1 MIIVNDTIKRVPN
14 AFFVEDTVRA
24 EDPITIIRC
33 RQIKPNPFQP
43 RRYFDEAALIEL
55 SRSIEIHGI
64 LQPIIVRKNH
74 RHYEIVA
81 GERRFRAAQLA
92 GLIEVPVIVRNFDE
106 REMMELALLEN
117 LQRENLTPIEEAEAY
132 EALIQHLGFTQEQ
145 LAERVGKS
153 RPHIANHLRLLKLP
167 QFVRNAVDNG
177 DLTMGHGRALAGLK
191 SAPKIEQLA
200 QLAIQ
205 KQLNVRQLERLV
217 KEQAPKKKQTAKPQ
231 YRALEEELQEQLATK
246 VAIRQNKNK
255 GILEIDFYSEAD
267 LQHIVDLLL
276 REE

>member
-1 MIIVNDTIKRVPN
+1 MIIVSDTIKRVPN
-14 AFFVEDTVRA
+14 AFFVKDTVRA
-24 EDPITIIRC
+24 EDPITMIRC
-33 RQIKPNPFQP
+33 RQMKPNPFQP
-43 RRYFDEAALIEL
+43 RRYFDEDALLEL
-55 SRSIEIHGI
+55 SRSIDIHGI

-92 GLIEVPVIVRNFDE
+92 GLQEVPVIVRDFDE

-132 EALIQHLGFTQEQ
+132 EALIKHLGFTQEQ

-167 QFVRNAVDNG
+167 QIVRNFVDNG
-177 DLTMGHGRALAGLK
+177 ELTMGHGRALAGVK
-191 SAPKIEQLA
+191 SSVKIEQLA
-200 QLAIQ
+200 QIAIQ

-217 KEQAPKKKQTAKPQ
+217 QEQAPKVKVKPSIQ
-231 YRALEEELQEQLATK
+231 LQALENELQEQLGTK
-246 VAIRQNKNK
+246 VTIKKTKQK
-255 GILEIDFYSEAD
+255 GTLEIDFYSPAD
-267 LQHIVDLLL
+267 LQRIVDLLL
-276 REE
+276 GDD